1 MSDAVSDVVS
11 DAGAGAAHGA
21 PAHSLVPTVLR
32 SRPGEIAAGLS
43 LVSQRYMLLMR
54 FAVVNAAGFALL
66 LAAWAEGL
74 IDPIIATD
82 STHLCFLIFVV
93 FLGGVAVSTQ
103 RILRT
108 SRELNLA
115 KEFDPSVPSRAARY
129 LAEVR
134 GRDSGA
140 RSIAASCLKFKLS
153 SRIGMVR
160 QISSTLVIL
169 GLIGTVIGFIM
180 ALSGVDPEKAGDVAA
195 IGPMVSKLIEGMAV
209 ALYTTLVG
217 GVLNIW
223 LNINISLL
231 SGATVNLITEIVAVG
246 ERHAGP

>member
-1 MSDAVSDVVS
+1 MTDVVATQDVADPAS
-11 DAGAGAAHGA
+11 IVT
-21 PAHSLVPTVLR
+21 AHSPVPTVLR
-32 SRPGEIAAGLS
+32 RRRAPAAGLS
-43 LVSQRYMLLMR
+43 LVSQRYLLLLR
-54 FAVVNAAGFALL
+54 FAVINAAGFTLL

-74 IDPIIATD
+74 IDPILATD
-82 STHLCFLIFVV
+82 STHLCLLIFVV
-93 FLGGVAVSTQ
+93 FLAGVAVCGHK
-103 RILRT
+103 ILST

-115 KEFDPSVPSRAARY
+115 KEFDPAVPSRAARY

-140 RSIAASCLKFKLS
+140 RSIAASALKLKLS
-153 SRIGMVR
+153 ARVGVVR

-223 LNINISLL
+223 LNLNLGLL
-231 SGATVNLITEIVAVG
+231 SGATVKLITEIVGLG